1 MDSKPIIT
9 SVEVIQYETDAG
21 SMENL
26 HPALELH
33 DIFGVFSPY
42 LYKSGDG
49 FKHRAHGIRIHTSA
63 GVSGEYISIGF
74 AGTDFAAVDRFAPS
88 LIGRNALNRDDI
100 YNDFKQAMRQQ
111 ARMGIGVVDV
121 ALWDLAGKYYNA
133 PVYELLGGSQRKL
146 PCYATTPFAGTGR
159 GLNSAEDYADLAE
172 RCLEMGFQGFKIHP
186 WAKAHVK
193 EQIAIVEAVGKRVG
207 GKMDLMMD
215 ASCWV
220 TKFGDALKLGWACD
234 EYNFFWYE
242 DPFMD
247 GGVSIHAHRKLRE
260 LIKTPLLQLEHV
272 RGLEAHVDFIEAGAT
287 DFVRGDPDYDGGI
300 TGVMKIAHAA
310 EGFGLD
316 VELHSAG
323 PERRHIMASMRNTN
337 YYEMGSGSLIPIKD
351 GYRDGYDV
359 VDENGCVDVPEGPG
373 LGVEYDWDFVN
384 AHRSSRVEYK

>member
-21 SMENL
+21 EMDL

-33 DIFGVFSPY
+33 DILGVFSPY

-49 FKHRAHGIRIHTSA
+49 FKRRAHGIRIHTNA

-74 AGTDFAAVDRFAPS
+74 AATDFAAVDRFAPS
-88 LIGRNALNRDDI
+88 LIGRNALNRDAI

-111 ARMGIGVVDV
+111 ARMGMGVVDV
-121 ALWDLAGKYYNA
+121 ALWDLAGKYYGA

-172 RCLEMGFQGFKIHP
+172 RCLQRGFPGFKIHP
-186 WAKAHVK
+186 WAKAHVRD
-193 EQIAIVEAVGKRVG
+193 QIAIVEAVGKRVG

-316 VELHSAG
+316 VELHAAG

-337 YYEMGSGSLIPIKD
+337 YYEMGMGSLIPVKE

-359 VDENGCVDVPEGPG
+359 IDSNGCVDVPEGPG

-384 AHRSSRVEYK
+384 AHRSDRVEYK

>member
-1 MDSKPIIT
+1 MNSKPIIT

-21 SMENL
+21 DMDDL

-33 DIFGVFSPY
+33 DIIGVFSPY
-42 LYKSGDG
+42 IYKSGDG
-49 FKHRAHGIRIHTSA
+49 FKHRAHAIRIHTSA

-74 AGTDFAAVDRFAPS
+74 AATDFAAVDRFAPS

-121 ALWDLAGKYYNA
+121 ALWDLAGKYYDA
-133 PVYELLGGSQRKL
+133 PVYELLGGCQRKL

-186 WAKAHVK
+186 WAKARVND
-193 EQIAIVEAVGKRVG
+193 QIAIVEAVGKRVG

-220 TKFGDALKLGWACD
+220 TKFGDAVKLGWACD

-247 GGVSIHAHRKLRE
+247 GGVSVHAHRKLRE

-337 YYEMGSGSLIPIKD
+337 YYEMGMGSLIPVKE
-351 GYRDGYDV
+351 GYRDGYDAI
-359 VDENGCVDVPEGPG
+359 DSNGCVDVPEGPG
-373 LGVEYDWDFVN
+373 LGVEYDWEFVN
-384 AHRSSRVEYK
+384 AHQSARVEYK

>member
-21 SMENL
+21 EMDL

-33 DIFGVFSPY
+33 DILGVFSPY

-49 FKHRAHGIRIHTSA
+49 FNRRAHGIRIHTNA

-74 AGTDFAAVDRFAPS
+74 AATDFAAVDRFAPS
-88 LIGRNALNRDDI
+88 LIGRNALNRDAI

-111 ARMGIGVVDV
+111 ARMGMGVVDV
-121 ALWDLAGKYYNA
+121 ALWDLAGKYYGA

-172 RCLEMGFQGFKIHP
+172 QCLQKGFPGFKIHP
-186 WAKAHVK
+186 WAKAHVRD
-193 EQIAIVEAVGKRVG
+193 QIAIVEAVGKRVG

-316 VELHSAG
+316 VELHAAG

-337 YYEMGSGSLIPIKD
+337 YYEMGGGMLIPVKD

-373 LGVEYDWDFVN
+373 LGVEYDWEFVN
-384 AHRSSRVEYK
+384 AHRSDRVEYR